1 MVTLSDTSK
10 KAVLAALLLLAGM
23 LTLAPLGFAAEGAAE
38 GEAESVAQTSATTGS
53 GLRALG
59 LGLGAGIAIAG
70 AGIATSKAQAAVG
83 AGGTGA
89 ITEKPELF
97 GNVLILFAI
106 PETIV
111 VFGFVI
117 AIMLVLAI

>member
-1 MVTLSDTSK
+1 MVIIRRYSRIIL
-10 KAVLAALLLLAGM
+10 ALLALIVCAFAF
-23 LTLAPLGFAAEGAAE
+23 APLGYAAEGAP
-38 GEAESVAQTSATTGS
+38 EARDSETGVGG
-53 GLRALG
+53 GLRAMG
-59 LGLGAGIAIAG
+59 LAIGAGIAIAG
-70 AGIATSKAQAAVG
+70 AGLGTGRAQSGVG

-89 ITEKPELF
+89 LAEKPELF

-117 AIMLVLAI
+117 AIMLVNAI